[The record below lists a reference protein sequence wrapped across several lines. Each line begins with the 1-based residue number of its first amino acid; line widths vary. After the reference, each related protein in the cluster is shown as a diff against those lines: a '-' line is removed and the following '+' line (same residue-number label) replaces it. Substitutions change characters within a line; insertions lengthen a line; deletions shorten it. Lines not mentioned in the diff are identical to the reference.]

1 MVRAILESNIKLRDK
16 AEERF
21 QSFFE
26 REIHQLHNSVRTE
39 TEVRITYLFLRIIYH
54 LQFFIV
60 YSVIVT
66 IFLLYFYCAVFTI
79 LFFTIFK
86 TSCHNIL
93 YLCLHIIFFLL
104 CLHTI
109 NYQSI
114 IYSSFIFFLIL
125 FNRTYVL
132 QFSLQIRE
140 REDDEIVEALNRY
153 TIKLQNS
160 LQIINSTE
168 M

>member
-39 TEVRITYLFLRIIYH
+39 TEVIIVHLSSFFLFH
-54 LQFFIV
+54 
-60 YSVIVT
+60 SVIVT
-66 IFLLYFYCAVFTI
+66 ISLLCFLLRCVHYSI
-79 LFFTIFK
+79 FTIFK
-86 TSCHNIL
+86 TSCRNIL